1 MDKTDST
8 LKSAAS
14 YFRYWGKAK
23 QDPDSPGADYHLLP
37 YHCLDV
43 AAVGWHL
50 LAPETELCR
59 RLAKQLKVEPY
70 WLQQWFV
77 FCLCLHDLGKFTR
90 AFQNLAPD
98 LSDKLV
104 AYFPQCVY
112 DIRHDSL
119 GFGLWKKILSPRLKT
134 DLPIEYQSLLSAW
147 LEIVFGHH
155 GQPPNKGRATQ
166 NIRSY
171 LLEEDEQAA
180 EAFCFVIVTSWMPHL
195 SPLLSIQRKGF
206 RQVSWQLAGIAVLAD
221 WLGSNKDV
229 FSYHNKPMPLE
240 SYWQEISLPAA
251 KEALKLADIHSHEI
265 APFQDI
271 SQQFDFIIQ
280 PTPLQQYAQTL
291 NISDGPQLFLLE
303 DVTGAGKTEAAMVL
317 VHRLMAQGLASGV
330 YVGLPTMATANSMY
344 ERMSRSYQSL
354 YLRSYSPSL
363 VLAHGA
369 NKLSDVFQ
377 ESIQLSKQPVDK
389 PYQKDD
395 QTASASCNQ
404 WLADNRKKAL
414 LADVG
419 VGTIDQALLGV
430 VPARHQSLRLLGL
443 TGKVLVVD
451 EVHAFDPYMRQ
462 LLAHLLRAHAAQ
474 GGSAILLSATLPYR
488 MRCEL
493 TAAFAKGLG
502 VESVEP
508 EQKHAYPLVTQLNVT
523 TLNETS
529 IETRDEVRRQV
540 RVQRISDETV
550 ALQTIKAAVQQGQCI
565 CWVRNT
571 VRDARYGY
579 EQLLQQDWVEPDKLC
594 LFHSRFAMVD
604 RLSIEQ
610 DVVKRFG
617 KESREAE
624 RCGQILIATQ
634 VVEQSLDLDFD
645 VMVTDL
651 APIDLLIQ
659 RAGRMQRHIRDRL
672 GNPSE
677 GETDQRD
684 APCLYVLSPD
694 PVNVSDENWLK
705 NLLPGTRA
713 VYPNVGQ
720 LWLTIK
726 VLQQNNGFSIP
737 EDARHLIESVYGED
751 ILVIPEPLERATF
764 EAEAEQKAQSG
775 MGEFNQLKLEKG
787 YTWLSAGQ
795 NGGWDEDVHIPTRL
809 GGDTVTIALAVPENE
824 VLHPYAK
831 TEKHAWALSQINLP
845 ARDWAQAQKL
855 IPEKWHHITQQLRE
869 SEPALKWTEVFP
881 LVEETRH
888 VYHKVGGWN
897 LQRKKNDESD

>member
-1 MDKTDST
+1 VTET
-8 LKSAAS
+8 AT

-23 QDPDSPGADYHLLP
+23 PNQYGEGDATYHLLAF
-37 YHCLDV
+37 HSLDV

-59 RLAKQLKVEPY
+59 RLAKQLNVEPN
-70 WLQQWFV
+70 WLRQWFM

-90 AFQNLAPD
+90 AFQNLATD

-104 AYFPQCVY
+104 SYFPQCIY

-119 GFGLWKKILSPRLKT
+119 GYGLWQKILSPRLKEI
-134 DLPIEYQSLLSAW
+134 LPAEYQPLLSTW

-171 LLEEDEQAA
+171 LLDEDEQAA
-180 EAFCFVIVTSWMPHL
+180 ESFCTEVVDHWMPDL
-195 SPLLSIQRKGF
+195 APLLNIKRDDF

-221 WLGSNKDV
+221 WLGSNQNV
-229 FSYHNKPMPLE
+229 FSYHTEPMPLKN
-240 SYWQEISLPAA
+240 YWQEISLPAA
-251 KEALKLADIHSHEI
+251 KEALKLADIHSNAI

-271 SQQFDFIIQ
+271 SQQFDFITQ

-291 NISDGPQLFLLE
+291 NITDGPQLFLLE

-330 YVGLPTMATANSMY
+330 YVGLPTMATANAMY
-344 ERMSRSYQSL
+344 ERMTNSYHCLYQSDFT
-354 YLRSYSPSL
+354 PSL

-369 NKLSDVFQ
+369 SKLSDAFQ
-377 ESIQLSKQPVDK
+377 ETIQLTNQPADK

-395 QTASASCNQ
+395 QTASAYCNQ

-443 TGKVLVVD
+443 TSKVLVVD

-462 LLAHLLRAHAAQ
+462 LLAHLLRAHASQ

-488 MRCEL
+488 MRSEL
-493 TAAFAKGLG
+493 TTAFAKGLG
-502 VESVEP
+502 VESAKP
-508 EQKHAYPLVTQLNVT
+508 EQRHAYPLVTQLNAT
-523 TLNETS
+523 KLTETA
-529 IETRDEVRRQV
+529 IETRNEVKRKV
-540 RVQRISDETV
+540 VVQWLSEEMEVMQKIQTV
-550 ALQTIKAAVQQGQCI
+550 IQQGQCV
-565 CWVRNT
+565 CWIRNT
-571 VRDARYGY
+571 VRDARYAY
-579 EQLLQQDWVEPDKLC
+579 ELLAQQDWVSLDKLS

-604 RLSIEQ
+604 RQLIEQ
-610 DVVKRFG
+610 NVLKRFG
-617 KESREAE
+617 KNSREDN
-624 RCGQILIATQ
+624 RRGQILIATQ

-645 VMVTDL
+645 VMVSDL

-659 RAGRMQRHIRDRL
+659 RAGRLQRHVRDRL
-672 GNPSE
+672 GNPVIDNSE
-677 GETDQRD
+677 QRD
-684 APCLYVLSPD
+684 LPCLYVLSPD
-694 PVNVSDENWLK
+694 PANVSDESWLK
-705 NLLPGTRA
+705 SLLPGTQA
-713 VYPNVGQ
+713 VYPNIGQ
-720 LWLTIK
+720 LWLTIST
-726 VLQQNNGFSIP
+726 LQHKKGFSMP
-737 EDARHLIESVYGED
+737 EDARHLIESVYGDDVE
-751 ILVIPEPLERATF
+751 IPVPLEQASLI
-764 EAEAEQKAQSG
+764 AEAEQKAQSG
-775 MGEFNQLKLEKG
+775 MGEFNQLRLDKG

-809 GGDTVTIALAVPENE
+809 GGDTVTVMLATAENE
-824 VLHPYAK
+824 ALHPYAK
-831 TEKHAWALSQINLP
+831 TSKHAWALSQINLP

-855 IPEKWHHITQQLRE
+855 IPDSWQETIRQLRE
-869 SEPALKWTEVFP
+869 TEPALKWTEVFP
-881 LVEETRH
+881 LVEETQYI
-888 VYHKVGGWN
+888 YHEAGGWN
-897 LQRKKNDESD
+897 LQRKTNDESD